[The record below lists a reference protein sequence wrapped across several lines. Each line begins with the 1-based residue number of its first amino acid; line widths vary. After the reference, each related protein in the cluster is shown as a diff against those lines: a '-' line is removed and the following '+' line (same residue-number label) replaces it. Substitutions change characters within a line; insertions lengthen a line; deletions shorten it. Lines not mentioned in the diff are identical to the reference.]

1 MSFIHPLA
9 LLGLAAAAIP
19 ALLHLLQRRIP
30 PELDFP
36 PVRYLSAAE
45 RESARR
51 LKLRHLLLL
60 ILRTALIVAIV
71 LAAARPLVRVTGGG
85 AHEPTAAVI
94 ILDNSP
100 SSGAVV
106 DGRLVLDRLRVAAHS
121 SIARTT
127 SADRVWLMLCDG
139 VLRGGTREALL
150 ATVDSTRSG
159 WQRLDLVQAVQ
170 RAARLVEAQPL
181 PGREVQ
187 VLSDLQSTAVATG
200 KADVPSGVRVL
211 VLAPGRAAANRGIA
225 GVRVTEGAA
234 VIELSGST
242 VAGGVVQPIPVTI
255 RIGAGRRD
263 RGEIAARGLATPG
276 GERAGGVTGSAVT
289 VSLPAQSLAPGW
301 WIGEAALEPDELR
314 ADDRRPF
321 AWRVAPPARVMATA
335 GAGSFVAA
343 ALAVL
348 QEGRRVVAGR
358 DVVITAGEAPSGS
371 RAVVQPPAD
380 AALVGQANRALAS
393 RGVPWR
399 WGQVG
404 TPGPIAAPDLAVL
417 NGVQVVRRYRLEG
430 GSDGVLATVNGEP
443 WLVRSGGVVL
453 LGSRLDTA
461 WTALPAAPGFV
472 PFVDA
477 IVNRIVMGEAD
488 VGAAE
493 GAPRVEFRTRGTDTI
508 EATVFGPDARESDL
522 TPVTATLATA
532 ALGGK
537 DRTAVLAADQ
547 FAAERFSGTRRADA
561 SGVLLILAL
570 VLAAAE
576 LGVATRTR

>member
-1 MSFIHPLA
+1 VSFIHPLA

-36 PVRYLSAAE
+36 PVRYLSTAE

-51 LKLRHLLLL
+51 LRLRHLLLL

-71 LAAARPLVRVTGGG
+71 FAAARPLVRVKGGS
-85 AHEPTAAVI
+85 HEPTAVAI

-121 SIARTT
+121 SIGRTT
-127 SADRVWLMLCDG
+127 SADRVWLMLSDG

-150 ATVDSTRSG
+150 ATIDSARSG
-159 WQRLDLVQAVQ
+159 WQRMDLVQAVE

-181 PGREVQ
+181 PGREVH
-187 VLSDLQSTAVATG
+187 VLSDLQRTAVAEG
-200 KADVPSGVRVL
+200 RAEVPQGVRVL
-211 VLAPGRAAANRGIA
+211 AIAAGRAVANRGIA
-225 GVRVTEGAA
+225 VVTVSEGAA
-234 VIELSGST
+234 VIALSGSA
-242 VAGGVVQPIPVTI
+242 AGGGDTPRPVPVTI
-255 RIGAGRRD
+255 RIGGGRR
-263 RGEIAARGLATPG
+263 GEVSARGLATPDG
-276 GERAGGVTGSAVT
+276 PAVT

-301 WIGEAALEPDELR
+301 WVGEAQLEPDELR

-321 AWRVAPPARVMATA
+321 AWRVAPPARVTATA

-343 ALAVL
+343 ALTVL
-348 QEGRRVVAGR
+348 QEGRRVTTGR
-358 DVVITAGEAPSGS
+358 DVVISGGEPPTGA
-371 RAVVQPPAD
+371 RAIVQPPAD

-393 RGVPWR
+393 RGVQWR
-399 WGQVG
+399 WGPAG
-404 TPGPIAAPDLAVL
+404 TPGPIVTSELAVL
-417 NGVQVVRRYRLEG
+417 KGVQVVRRYRLEG
-430 GSDGVLATVNGEP
+430 AGSGEQGADGVLATVNGEP
-443 WLVRSGGVVL
+443 WLVRSGNVVL

-461 WTALPAAPGFV
+461 WTALPATPSFV

-477 IVNRIVMGEAD
+477 LVNRIVAGEAD
-488 VGAAE
+488 VAAAE
-493 GAPRVEFRTRGTDTI
+493 GNPRVAFRTRGADTI
-508 EATVFGPDARESDL
+508 GATVFGPDARESDL
-522 TPVTATLATA
+522 TPATAALTIA

-537 DRTAVLAADQ
+537 DRADVLTADQ
-547 FAAERFSGTRRADA
+547 FAAERFSGTRRADV
-561 SGVLLILAL
+561 SGMLLVLAL
-570 VLAAAE
+570 LLAAAE